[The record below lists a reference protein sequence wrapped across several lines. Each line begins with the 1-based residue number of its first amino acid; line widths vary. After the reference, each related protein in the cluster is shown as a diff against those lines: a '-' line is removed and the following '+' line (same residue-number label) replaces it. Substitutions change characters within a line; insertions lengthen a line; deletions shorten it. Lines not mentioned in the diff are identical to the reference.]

1 MDHFIWK
8 YEKNLQRKKQFFK
21 DTQHSLHVVH
31 IVGLTIAGG
40 RAGFPTGVENIGG
53 GGGSEKFD
61 GGGGLKTIH
70 GGSMGGI

>member
-1 MDHFIWK
+1 M
-8 YEKNLQRKKQFFK
+8 QRKKQFFK

-40 RAGFPTGVENIGG
+40 RAGFPTGVENIR
-53 GGGSEKFD
+53 GGGSSKFD
-61 GGGGLKTIH
+61 GGGGLKSIH